1 MRSFKEHLQLL
12 REPEILDRLVQQ
24 LMDKGKSKDAAYAI
38 ATASLQKNGVL
49 KPGTQQLT
57 AKGEKR
63 NSMSAGERAKDR
75 AAKKDG
81 NKPEEYSYNK
91 KTNLATKKED
101 RDYKREYQTFH
112 GKPQERR
119 RRSLRVL
126 ARREMEKRGRVSKG
140 DGKDVDHR
148 KPLSKGGTNAIS
160 NLKIVDKSSNRS
172 KKNT

>member
-49 KPGTQQLT
+49 KPGSQKLT

-81 NKPEEYSYNK
+81 NDPSEYSYN
-91 KTNLATKKED
+91 KKED

-160 NLKIVDKSSNRS
+160 NLKIVNRSSNRS

>member
-38 ATASLQKNGVL
+38 ATGSLQKNGVL
-49 KPGTQQLT
+49 KPGSQKLT

-81 NKPEEYSYNK
+81 SEPRRPEQR
-91 KTNLATKKED
+91 A
-101 RDYKREYQTFH
+101 
-112 GKPQERR
+112 

-160 NLKIVDKSSNRS
+160 NLKIVNKSTNRS